1 MDVAVTGGTGF
12 IGANL
17 VRRLL
22 ERGDRVRC
30 LIRKKRV
37 ALDGLDVG
45 LDTTPLEDTE
55 AGVEALAR
63 ALDGCEGVY
72 HVAGIFDPSP
82 GGAGRMRA
90 VHVDATRALL
100 RACDLAGVRR
110 LVLCSSS
117 VTVGFGPRH
126 APGDED
132 TPLDAGAIYGRDNA
146 LRAYHDTKLEAEELA
161 AGWGGP
167 TEAVTVNPDF
177 ILGPWDVKP
186 TSGQLIVAMARRWVP
201 VYPKGGKCFQDAGD
215 CAEGHILAMERGQ
228 PGRRYLLGNQNLSYR
243 EFMRIV
249 ADVTGSRGPVAPV
262 PDLAVRAA
270 GLAGRAL
277 SRVDAH
283 RFAGLDPMVLRSMQ
297 QARYRSGRR
306 SWEELG
312 VPRTPIHVA
321 VDRAWRWFR
330 AHGYLS

>member
-22 ERGDRVRC
+22 DRGDRVRC
-30 LIRKKRV
+30 LIRKPRL
-37 ALDGLDVG
+37 ALEGLDVA
-45 LDTTPLEDTE
+45 LDTTPLDDSD

-63 ALDGCEGVY
+63 SLDGCEGVY

-82 GGAGRMRA
+82 GGDARMRA

-100 RACDLAGVRR
+100 RACDRAGVKR

-132 TPLDAGAIYGRDNA
+132 TPLDPDRIYGRDNA
-146 LRAYHDTKLEAEELA
+146 LRAYHDTKLEAEALA
-161 AGWGGP
+161 AGWPGP

-186 TSGQLIVAMARRWVP
+186 TSGQLIVAMAKRWVP
-201 VYPKGGKCFQDAGD
+201 VFPKGGKCFQGAGD
-215 CAEGHILAMERGQ
+215 CAEGHVQAMLRGQ
-228 PGRRYLLGNQNLSYR
+228 PGRRYLLGNENLSYR

-249 ADVTGSRGPVAPV
+249 SDVTGRRPPVLPV
-262 PDLAVRAA
+262 PDLAVR
-270 GLAGRAL
+270 LAGSAGRRLARL
-277 SRVDAH
+277 DAH

-297 QARYRSGRR
+297 QERYRTGAR
-306 SWEELG
+306 SWADLG

-321 VDRAWRWFR
+321 VERAHRWFR
-330 AHGYLS
+330 DHGYLR